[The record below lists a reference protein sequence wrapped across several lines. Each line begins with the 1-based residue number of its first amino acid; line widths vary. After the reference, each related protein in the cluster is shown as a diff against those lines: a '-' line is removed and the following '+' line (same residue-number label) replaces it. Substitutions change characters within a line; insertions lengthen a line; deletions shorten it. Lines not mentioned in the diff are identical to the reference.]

1 MLQDLLRVVDAA
13 VFVREEKPVLCFIQA
28 AARALS
34 SSIHSSFIQE
44 KLLKLTHF
52 IFLFVKEMISIF
64 RPILLLKV

>member
-13 VFVREEKPVLCFIQA
+13 VFVHEEKPVLCFIQA

-52 IFLFVKEMISIF
+52 FLFVKEMISIF